1 MTVTSTIVLFSLRSL
16 LDFDILAWLLGV
28 PMVIGLVMLMVWQRR
43 QHHELNE
50 EMAVLRQIH
59 RHSIEYEM
67 VIKAMKLCIWRMDSG
82 TRTLTYDSDFR
93 EFGNNLVVPPGG
105 TFNDVIALAL
115 PEYRHQ
121 LSEGVDK
128 LAQGTIDDFHMQY
141 QMSVP
146 HSTQTY
152 WSETFMTVEK
162 RDINGRPLTIV
173 GTTMRI
179 DQQKEIEKALMDA
192 LYHAEESDRL
202 KSAFLANISHEVRT
216 PLNAIVGFSD
226 VLPTV
231 EDREEQ
237 KQLISLIRQ
246 NNAHLLRIFD
256 DIVSMSKLEARSG
269 EALSKS
275 TFKVRDLLQELIV
288 KYKST
293 ADEKGL
299 TLALADNLDDVTLTT
314 DRDRLR
320 EILNQYTNNAMKFTT
335 QGSVTLGCSAM
346 GEEWRLWV
354 RDTGKGIPADKCN
367 DQIFERFVK
376 IDEFVPGTGLGL
388 SICRSMALTLGGTVG
403 VESVYGEGSTFWV
416 ELGNK

>member
-1 MTVTSTIVLFSLRSL
+1 MSVTSTTVLFSLRAL
-16 LDFDILAWLLGV
+16 LDFDILAWVVGV
-28 PMVIGLVMLMVWQRR
+28 PLLIGMVMLLLWQRR
-43 QHHELNE
+43 QHRELNE

-67 VIKAMKLCIWRMDSG
+67 VIKAMKLCIWRFDVA
-82 TRTLTYDSDFR
+82 TRVVTYDSDFR
-93 EFGNNLVVPPGG
+93 EYGNNIVLPPGG
-105 TFNDVIALAL
+105 KFDDIFTLAL
-115 PEYRHQ
+115 PDYQQPMKDGIE
-121 LSEGVDK
+121 K
-128 LAQGTIDDFHMQY
+128 LIAGDIDDFHMQY
-141 QMSVP
+141 QIRVP

-162 RDINGRPLTIV
+162 RDIEGHPLTVV

-179 DQQKEIEKALMDA
+179 DQQKEIEQALMDA

-202 KSAFLANISHEVRT
+202 KSAFLANISHEIRT

-231 EDREEQ
+231 EDRAEQ
-237 KQLISLIRQ
+237 QQLISLIRQ
-246 NNAHLLRIFD
+246 NNTHLLRLFD

-275 TFKVRDLLQELIV
+275 TFQLRDVLQSLMI
-288 KYKST
+288 KYKAT
-293 ADEKGL
+293 ADEKGI
-299 TLALADNLDDVTLTT
+299 ALSIADDLPDVTLTT

-320 EILNQYTNNAMKFTT
+320 EILNQYTNNALKFTT
-335 QGSVTLGCSAM
+335 TGSVTLGCTDQ
-346 GEEWRLWV
+346 GDKWRFWV

-367 DQIFERFVK
+367 EQIFERFVK

-403 VESVYGEGSTFWV
+403 VESVFGEGSTFWL
-416 ELGNK
+416 ELGKK